1 MATHSSVLTWRI
13 PGTGEPDGLPSVG
26 SHSRILLKRL
36 SSSSRGRH
44 NSLMPQDLNFHLY
57 EESKSLYKMRACSQ
71 ESMMRTKG
79 VRILYSSS
87 CIVSKNNDRVASGNP
102 VIESGSLVALWPSF
116 CSAKREK
123 L

>member
-1 MATHSSVLTWRI
+1 
-13 PGTGEPDGLPSVG
+13 
-26 SHSRILLKRL
+26 
-36 SSSSRGRH
+36 
-44 NSLMPQDLNFHLY
+44 MPQDLNFHLY

-79 VRILYSSS
+79 VRILYSSF

-116 CSAKREK
+116 YNAKREELQGVVYK
-123 L
+123 QSAVKVSTRYRR